1 MELIDV
7 VFLCR
12 SLPLSNHNCQNLF
25 DMKDNHLNI
34 AVLGGDLL
42 ATQLVSEIQVSRS
55 SLICFIYCSLLP

>member
-12 SLPLSNHNCQNLF
+12 SLPLSNHNGQNLF